1 MHACTHARTISRAQ
15 RFRGMAAKIE
25 AIFAR
30 DAPPEPLPLD
40 ERCAVAYPAKSARSP
55 CRPPCRDRCRSLA
68 ELEGPVAE
76 NGCRFTH
83 VDLSGNELS
92 PAGVAAIATCELR
105 RRVRNRR
112 PNSTNAFSSAALQGA
127 RQLAVL
133 NLSSA
138 GAARG
143 NTMVRGGDPVLV
155 GADRAR
161 AHRASP
167 AASPLRSC

>member
-1 MHACTHARTISRAQ
+1 LWRNP
-15 RFRGMAAKIE
+15 AKI
-25 AIFAR
+25 
-30 DAPPEPLPLD
+30 
-40 ERCAVAYPAKSARSP
+40 ARS
-55 CRPPCRDRCRSLA
+55 PCRDRCRSLA

-92 PAGVAAIATCELR
+92 PAGVAAIAICELR
-105 RRVRNRR
+105 RHVRAIAALI
-112 PNSTNAFSSAALQGA
+112 AFCSAALQGA

-143 NTMVRGGDPVLV
+143 NTMVR
-155 GADRAR
+155 R
-161 AHRASP
+161 
-167 AASPLRSC
+167 